1 MRFGLGFGAKDP
13 VLFDLAAFR
22 LADAPQT
29 PAGFVPPKTSG
40 LAVSDWENND
50 RAEAERQAHRA

>member
-29 PAGFVPPKTSG
+29 PACFAPPKTSG